1 LLHSGRSFRA
11 KEAVNAGAWKFFCMT
26 PNRQFTSSSLM
37 AGVQEKESDG
47 NTANIELNLHE
58 EQLATSATMNTLILI

>member
-1 LLHSGRSFRA
+1 
-11 KEAVNAGAWKFFCMT
+11 
-26 PNRQFTSSSLM
+26 M

-47 NTANIELNLHE
+47 NTPSIELNLQE